1 MIFRGSFRFAAA
13 ALLAAPLPSAS
24 AAKSVKQPTG
34 KWVAE
39 YGEDECLISR
49 PYGTDANALMLTFRE
64 LPMEESARVIVF
76 TSGGSGEPYI
86 GENGHLTLGSERMA
100 KSFNSFQLVGKPI
113 RRIETTVK
121 RSDLMAA
128 VSSGTV
134 SIDIP
139 GEVKETFVVPG
150 LQSALDVL
158 GDCTLKLGAAWGV
171 PIEQQKRM
179 KTMPRLSGSPFTG
192 LDFPDAALKK
202 DMNGRTQ
209 VRLTVDENGR
219 PLDCF
224 PLKSTPDP
232 VFARTSCNVLM
243 KRAHF
248 QPATDIDGKP
258 MKSIYI
264 QSVYFLAG

>member
-1 MIFRGSFRFAAA
+1 VLLRLI
-13 ALLAAPLPSAS
+13 ALSSLAFSSALS
-24 AAKSVKQPTG
+24 AADIPKQPTG

-39 YGEDECLISR
+39 YGEDECLLSR
-49 PYGTDANALMLTFRE
+49 PYGTDENLLMLTFRE
-64 LPMEESARVIVF
+64 LPMDESARVIVF
-76 TSGGSGEPYI
+76 TSEGHNEPYM
-86 GENGHLTLGSERMA
+86 GEKGHLTLGSERMA
-100 KSFNSFQLVGKPI
+100 KSFNSFRLAGKAI

-121 RSDLMAA
+121 RSGLMAA
-128 VSSGTV
+128 VPSGTV
-134 SIDIP
+134 SVDIP
-139 GEVKETFVVPG
+139 GEMKETFVVPG
-150 LQSALDVL
+150 FQSALDVL
-158 GDCTLKLGAAWGV
+158 GDCALKLGAAWGI

-179 KTMPRLSGSPFTG
+179 KTAAKLSGSPFTAF
-192 LDFPDAALKK
+192 DFPDSALKK
-202 DMNGRTQ
+202 ELNGRTQ